1 MIRKTKE
8 FFLLKRKVLLG
19 IALVAMFSCLTVVQ
33 VQSYLVID
41 DPPGGLPTD
50 TDGDG
55 LSDSSEDYV
64 YHTNKY
70 KVDTDGDGLSDYAE
84 VITYHT
90 NPLKVDTDGD
100 GLKDKDEI
108 TYGYNPK
115 VAEASNMFVYNSHV
129 YCGVAFLAWVEDY
142 STRQNWYDIC
152 TVGDCEAL
160 DGSTGSS
167 YNYKTPLQDSG
178 YLVFTV
184 ADFTIS
190 SFFDGFQKAL
200 CFADYFNT
208 RLFVVSHAHGYFFG
222 GFTTHNEW
230 EKIDVTTFA
239 THLFNPLLLTSTRLN
254 SLGLGFMIGKL
265 DGVVPEIVYYI
276 ASCFALGGYGE
287 IIPSLALINLFM
299 TYGLKGAILGV
310 IGVIAKFSDVSNFR
324 TNFLLN
330 GQALWPAY
338 WDACW
343 TILCAA
349 VPWGGF
355 NANTY
360 TLVEI

>member
-1 MIRKTKE
+1 MIFDKKRKLE
-8 FFLLKRKVLLG
+8 EISSLIFFLNVLFLS
-19 IALVAMFSCLTVVQ
+19 FT
-33 VQSYLVID
+33 D
-41 DPPGGLPTD
+41 DNYTNPKNRD

-55 LSDSSEDYV
+55 L
-64 YHTNKY
+64 
-70 KVDTDGDGLSDYAE
+70 TDKE
-84 VITYHT
+84 
-90 NPLKVDTDGD
+90 
-100 GLKDKDEI
+100 EI
-108 TYGYNPK
+108 TYGFNPK
-115 VAEASNMFVYNSHV
+115 VAEATNMFVYNSKV
-129 YCGVAFLAWVEDY
+129 YCGVAFIAWVEDY

-160 DGSTGSS
+160 DGTTRSIF
-167 YNYKTPLQDSG
+167 NYVTHLRDSG

-230 EKIDVTTFA
+230 EKIDVLTFS
-239 THLFNPLLLTSTRLN
+239 THLFNPMLLTSTRLN

-265 DGVVPEIVYYI
+265 NGGITEIVYYI
-276 ASCFALGGYGE
+276 ASCFALGGWGE
-287 IIPSLALINLFM
+287 LIPSIALVNVFLTFAA
-299 TYGLKGAILGV
+299 KGVILGV
-310 IGVIAKFSDVSNFR
+310 FAVVAQFSDVSNFR

-349 VPWGGF
+349 LPWGGF
-355 NANTY
+355 NTGTY
-360 TLVEI
+360 KLVKI